1 MFLCVIDNFYASCS
15 VLIAI
20 ACWSWNIN
28 LTNNLKISLWW
39 LLVQTP
45 GFAPQASWDS
55 NQEKHLWCAMLQIW
69 SPHMRYIYIYSEFL
83 IIDAMNYEGTVVKT
97 QYENVHLLVFV
108 LFVYAERTIRNKCC
122 SGICCKFSQGKL
134 FYKFSVFPPGNA
146 SQSFDTVMIMDR
158 VCNEMLNVHVTF
170 GDSEFGAI

>member
-1 MFLCVIDNFYASCS
+1 
-15 VLIAI
+15 
-20 ACWSWNIN
+20 
-28 LTNNLKISLWW
+28 
-39 LLVQTP
+39 
-45 GFAPQASWDS
+45 
-55 NQEKHLWCAMLQIW
+55 
-69 SPHMRYIYIYSEFL
+69 MRYIYIYSEFL